1 MSIDRNIR
9 EIRQEFPI
17 LKYKT
22 YMNSA
27 AHGPT
32 LRRVWKVVDP
42 VVAQVTAE

>member
-1 MSIDRNIR
+1 MSIDEKIQDVRD
-9 EIRQEFPI
+9 EFPI

-32 LRRVWKVVDP
+32 LRRVWDAV
-42 VVAQVTAE
+42 